1 MKPRTV
7 LPKLHVN
14 EIFYSLQGEGARK
27 GSANIFV
34 RFAHCN
40 LKCDFCDTEFESYR
54 ELDVEE
60 ILRECKQFPCKHIVI
75 TGGEPLLQLTEQI
88 VKHFKKAGYYLAIET
103 NGTITPPK
111 KLDWIT
117 VSPKVAEHVLV
128 RKFKDVHI
136 NELKYVRNKSQ
147 GIPQPR
153 VSADHYFISP
163 EFDGD
168 YPNEANIEHCIRL
181 VKENPKWK
189 LSLQE
194 HKLLKI
200 R

>member
-1 MKPRTV
+1 M
-7 LPKLHVN
+7 PKLHVN

-40 LKCDFCDTEFESYR
+40 LQCGFCDTEFDSFR
-54 ELDVEE
+54 ELTVDE
-60 ILRECKQFPCKHIVI
+60 LLAECHQFPCKNII
-75 TGGEPLLQLTEQI
+75 FTGGEPLLQLTVE
-88 VKHFKKAGYYLAIET
+88 VAKAFKNAGYFTAIET

-111 KLDWIT
+111 GLDWIT
-117 VSPKVAEHVLV
+117 VSPKVAEHVLAK
-128 RKFKDVHI
+128 KFRRVHI
-136 NELKYVRNKSQ
+136 NELKYIRNKSQ
-147 GIPQPR
+147 GIPR
-153 VSADHYFISP
+153 GKVKADHYYVSP

-168 YPNEANIEHCIRL
+168 YPNADNIRHCIDL
-181 VKENPKWK
+181 VKENPKWR
-189 LSLQE
+189 LSVQE

>member
-1 MKPRTV
+1 M
-7 LPKLHVN
+7 PKLRVN

-40 LKCDFCDTEFESYR
+40 LECGFCDTEFESFR
-54 ELDVEE
+54 ELTVDELLEE
-60 ILRECKQFPCKHIVI
+60 CSRFACKNIVF
-75 TGGEPLLQLTEQI
+75 TGGEPLLQLTI
-88 VKHFKKAGYYLAIET
+88 DVVRAFKKPGYFLAIET
-103 NGTITPPK
+103 NGTIIPPK
-111 KLDWIT
+111 GLDWIT
-117 VSPKVAEHVLV
+117 VSPKVAEHVLAKNF
-128 RKFKDVHI
+128 RRIHI

-147 GIPQPR
+147 GIPR
-153 VSADHYFISP
+153 SKVKADHYYISP

-168 YPNEANIEHCIRL
+168 YPNEENIKHCIDL
-181 VKENPKWK
+181 VKQNAEWK

>member
-1 MKPRTV
+1 M
-7 LPKLHVN
+7 PKLHVN

-40 LKCDFCDTEFESYR
+40 LKCGFCDTEFESLR
-54 ELDVEE
+54 ELDVKE
-60 ILRECKQFPCKHIVI
+60 LLNECKQFPCKNIVF
-75 TGGEPLLQLTEQI
+75 TGGEPLLQLTESI
-88 VKHFKKAGYYLAIET
+88 VKPFKNAGYYLAIET

-111 KLDWIT
+111 GLGWIT
-117 VSPKVAEHVLV
+117 VSPKVAEHVLAK
-128 RKFKDVHI
+128 KFNGVHI
-136 NELKYVRNKSQ
+136 DELKYVRNRSQ
-147 GIPQPR
+147 GIPKPKLN
-153 VSADHYFISP
+153 ADHYFISP

-168 YPNEANIEHCIRL
+168 LPNNANIEHCVKL

-194 HKLLKI
+194 HKFLHI

>member
-1 MKPRTV
+1 MS
-7 LPKLHVN
+7 KLRVN

-34 RFAHCN
+34 RLAHCN
-40 LKCDFCDTEFESYR
+40 LECGFCDTEFESFR
-54 ELDVEE
+54 ELAVEE
-60 ILRECKQFPCKHIVI
+60 LLVECSHFPCKNIVF
-75 TGGEPLLQLTEQI
+75 TGGEPLLQLSGKI
-88 VKHFKKAGYYLAIET
+88 VSTFKRAGYYLAVET

-111 KLDWIT
+111 GLDWIT
-117 VSPKVAEHVLV
+117 ASPKVAEHVLAQ
-128 RKFKDVHI
+128 KFKRVHV

-147 GIPQPR
+147 GIPR
-153 VSADHYFISP
+153 TTVKADHYYLSP

-168 YPNEANIEHCIRL
+168 YPNKENVEHCIEL
-181 VKENPKWK
+181 VKANPKWK

-194 HKLLKI
+194 HKFLKI